1 MGNSLPEDRDVSKP
15 MLVFIVSDT
24 GGYALRPPQGEGTAE
39 KTGAISYFYFADG
52 VRRSK
57 SWMDWAYGAHRSLT
71 AAVSP
76 SYFWRQSR
84 YALRIS
90 AISSLMSASPL
101 IERNS
106 S

>member
-76 SYFWRQSR
+76 LYFLGQRR
-84 YALRIS
+84 GAFGIS
-90 AISSLMSASPL
+90 PVSFLIVAAPL
-101 IERNS
+101 VER
-106 S
+106 